1 MNNILLITLGSLI
14 PFIATLLGS
23 SLIFFL
29 KKEISTKFN
38 SVVNGFSAGIMISAS
53 FFGLLIPAIE
63 SSSHLNKFNFV
74 PAVIGTIIG
83 CLFILIID
91 IIIKLTNKNKNS
103 PNTNLKLSRFIVAFT
118 IHNIPEGLAVGF
130 SIGNAL
136 LIGSNSAMLV
146 SLILAIGIAIQNIP
160 EGLAVS
166 LPVYNSSKNKTKAFI
181 CGIINSVAEIFAC
194 FGGIL
199 LASSLE
205 TIMPWLLAFSAG
217 AMIFVSVNDLI
228 PDSKETSTSTLG
240 TWCFIIGFVLMM
252 ILDLCLG

>member
-1 MNNILLITLGSLI
+1 MNNILLITLGILI
-14 PFIATLLGS
+14 PFIATIIGS
-23 SLIFFL
+23 SLIFFFKNQTSL
-29 KKEISTKFN
+29 KFN
-38 SVVNGFSAGIMISAS
+38 SIVNGFSAGIMISAS
-53 FFGLLIPAIE
+53 FFGLLLPAIE
-63 SSSHLNKFNFV
+63 SSSHLNGFSFI

-103 PNTNLKLSRFIVAFT
+103 PNANLKLSRFIVAFT

-136 LIGSNSAMLV
+136 LIGSNSAMLI

-160 EGLAVS
+160 EGIAVS
-166 LPVYNSSKNKTKAFI
+166 LPVYNSSKNKTKAFL
-181 CGIINSVAEIFAC
+181 CGVINAVAEMLAC
-194 FGGIL
+194 ILGIL

-205 TIMPWLLAFSAG
+205 TILPWLLAFSAG

>member
-1 MNNILLITLGSLI
+1 MNNILLITLGILI
-14 PFIATLLGS
+14 PFVATVIGS
-23 SLIFFL
+23 SLIFFF
-29 KKEISTKFN
+29 KKDTSIKFN
-38 SVVNGFSAGIMISAS
+38 SIVNGFSAGIMISAS
-53 FFGLLIPAIE
+53 FFGLLLPAID
-63 SSSHLNKFNFV
+63 SSSHLNEFSFI
-74 PAVIGTIIG
+74 PAVVGTIIG

-91 IIIKLTNKNKNS
+91 LIIKLTSKNK
-103 PNTNLKLSRFIVAFT
+103 TDNLKLSRFIVAFT

-160 EGLAVS
+160 EGIAVS
-166 LPVYNSSKNKTKAFI
+166 LPVYNSSKSKSKAFL
-181 CGIINSVAEIFAC
+181 CGIINAVAEMIAC
-194 FGGIL
+194 TLGIL

-205 TIMPWLLAFSAG
+205 TILPWLLAFSAG

-228 PDSKETSTSTLG
+228 PDSKETSSSTLG
-240 TWCFIIGFVLMM
+240 TWCFIIGFILMM